1 VKFILPLAF
10 SDPTHAVPMA
20 RAADETGWHAVTV
33 SDHVVHPE
41 KIRSRYPYTEHGG
54 PRWEPDTP
62 WPDPW
67 VTIGAMAAATT
78 RLRFMTNVFVLPMR
92 NPFQVAK
99 TVGTAAILS
108 GDRVS
113 LGIGMG
119 WMEDEFDLL
128 EQPFR
133 RRGRRADEMIEVM
146 RTLWKGGM
154 VEHHGEFYDFPRLQ
168 MSPAPAKPIPIL
180 VGGIS
185 EPALRRV
192 ARLGDG
198 WISDLHTTSELAD
211 YVERLRGYRAEYGRA
226 DEPLEVVAS
235 ASDAFDVDGYRRLAE
250 AGVTAVMTLPW
261 IFHGGPTDDLERKL
275 LGIRRFAEDVFP
287 AFA

>member
-1 VKFILPLAF
+1 
-10 SDPTHAVPMA
+10 
-20 RAADETGWHAVTV
+20 
-33 SDHVVHPE
+33 
-41 KIRSRYPYTEHGG
+41 
-54 PRWEPDTP
+54 
-62 WPDPW
+62 
-67 VTIGAMAAATT
+67 
-78 RLRFMTNVFVLPMR
+78 
-92 NPFQVAK
+92 
-99 TVGTAAILS
+99 
-108 GDRVS
+108 
-113 LGIGMG
+113 
-119 WMEDEFDLL
+119 
-128 EQPFR
+128 
-133 RRGRRADEMIEVM
+133 
-146 RTLWKGGM
+146 
-154 VEHHGEFYDFPRLQ
+154 
-168 MSPAPAKPIPIL
+168 

-211 YVERLRGYRAEYGRA
+211 YVERLRGYRAEHGRA